1 MIRIQ
6 QLKLRPDH
14 TKAQLEAAL
23 EKQLRLEASDFTY
36 TVRKRS
42 IDARKKSD
50 LYMVYTVDV
59 KTAAEDKVLKRLKG
73 KNQIR
78 KVSDVRYALPHST
91 LAQQDRV
98 MVVGSGPAGL
108 FCALAL
114 ARAGVRVLVVERG
127 ACVSE
132 RKARV
137 QHFWET
143 GELDINCN
151 VQFGEGGAGTFSD
164 GKLNT
169 GIKDPAGRIRYVL
182 ENFVRFGA
190 DPDILTDA
198 HPHVGT
204 DVLETVVERIR
215 LEIESLGGEYRF
227 HTAFTGLERT
237 EDGWMVTL
245 QDTEKSETYQE
256 KASRCVL
263 AVGHSA
269 RDTFTMLHE
278 HGYVLTPKSFAM
290 GLRIQHPQH
299 LIDEAL
305 YGKDAAD
312 KWQLPPSPYKL
323 THRLAD
329 GGGVYSFCMCPGGYV
344 VNASSEEGRTAV
356 NGMSYHDRASGNANS
371 AIVVTVPKESFADPS
386 PLGGMYL
393 QRELEEKAYQAGR
406 GSIPVQTF
414 GDFCTCRPSEGPG
427 AFAPEIRGQYA
438 YADVRSILPAYIGD
452 AIEEG
457 VRAFDRQIPGFADDS
472 ALLCGIESRTSSP
485 VRMERTETKEAAG
498 CSGLYP
504 CGEGAGYAGGITS
517 AAVDGLVV
525 AEAILN
531 SGKDLKDEV

>member
-6 QLKLRPDH
+6 QLKLRPNH
-14 TKAQLEAAL
+14 TKEQLEAAL
-23 EKQLRLEASDFTY
+23 EKQLRMKASDFTY

-42 IDARKKSD
+42 IDARKKPD

-59 KTAAEDKVLKRLKG
+59 KVAGEEKVLKRLKG

-78 KVSDVRYALPHST
+78 QVSEVRYALPAST
-91 LAQQDRV
+91 LPDQAKV
-98 MVVGSGPAGL
+98 VVVGSGPAGM

-114 ARAGVRVLVVERG
+114 ARAGVKVLVIERG
-127 ACVSE
+127 ESVTE
-132 RKARV
+132 RKAQV
-137 QHFWET
+137 EQFWKT
-143 GELDINCN
+143 GELNPNCN

-169 GIKDPAGRIRYVL
+169 GIKDPNGRIRYVL
-182 ENFVRFGA
+182 EDFVRFGA
-190 DPDILTDA
+190 DPDILVDA

-204 DVLETVVERIR
+204 DVLETVVAQIR
-215 LEIESLGGEYRF
+215 REIASLGGEYRF
-227 HTAFTGLERT
+227 HTTFKGLEKRA
-237 EDGWMVTL
+237 EGWLLTL
-245 QDTEKSETYQE
+245 EDTEKNETYRE
-256 KASRCVL
+256 EASHCVL
-263 AVGHSA
+263 AIGHSA

-278 HGYVLTPKSFAM
+278 NGYVLTPKSFAM
-290 GLRIQHPQH
+290 GLRIQHPQS

-312 KWQLPPSPYKL
+312 KWKLPPSPYKL

-393 QRELEEKAYQAGR
+393 QRELEEKAYQAGS
-406 GSIPVQTF
+406 GNIPVQTF
-414 GDFCTCRPSEGPG
+414 GDYCAHKSSTGEGRFSPK
-427 AFAPEIRGQYA
+427 IRGA
-438 YADVRSILPAYIGD
+438 YTYGDVRSILPTYIGD

-457 VRAFDRQIPGFADDS
+457 VRSFERQIPGFADAD

-485 VRMERTETKEAAG
+485 VRIERTETKEAVG
-498 CSGLYP
+498 HRGLYP

-525 AEAILN
+525 AEAILT
-531 SGKDLKDEV
+531 SQR